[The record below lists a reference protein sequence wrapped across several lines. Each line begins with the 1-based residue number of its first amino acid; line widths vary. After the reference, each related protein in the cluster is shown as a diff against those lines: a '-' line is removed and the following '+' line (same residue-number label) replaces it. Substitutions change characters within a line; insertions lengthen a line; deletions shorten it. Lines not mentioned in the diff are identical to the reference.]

1 MAAIE
6 RIHIQLCNC
15 ASVSQRLVAKG
26 LFPCAP
32 TAPTLA
38 VDIRVLEFVSGLFKR
53 ISPNHTAWCK
63 AVDEFLEGQGYKLEN
78 EVCPIES

>member
-1 MAAIE
+1 MIALG
-6 RIHIQLCNC
+6 RVHIQVCKC
-15 ASVSQRLVAKG
+15 MSTSQQLVDNG
-26 LFPCAP
+26 FFSCAP

-63 AVDEFLEGQGYKLEN
+63 AVDEFLDGQGYKLEN
-78 EVCPIES
+78 EVRFR